1 MDPVTSLISKLSIS
15 IYPIHQTPVYYSTMS
30 EILNLSYGQY
40 SNSTLTHLYNFQ
52 ESQIPYTK
60 DTKLNNQLSTFLYK
74 SIANGSANYY
84 PRALLFDL
92 RGGLGALNKYEYSEE
107 VPQLNMP
114 VVNQQRV
121 TTQLQ
126 KNEYQKSLDQ
136 GKTDGSLL
144 NTGNTKYWTDYNKL
158 IYNPKSVITLPS
170 YQHQYDKFG
179 SNYNLPAQKF
189 DTFSTGKDEFKSIE
203 VESMESFRYWLEKCD
218 FLQGLQIGTT
228 IDDSWSGVTTS
239 MIEVVQD
246 EFFNNKENIWI
257 YGQYNHQ
264 LQREKPSII
273 HKVSQIKSFVELYKS
288 LSLFIP
294 LSPDY
299 NSPMLSGLDTSS
311 IWHTSCIPALFVN
324 LIWGVNNQYV
334 DQVNMLHMQENLL
347 RGDEARKIV
356 NEVKVIG
363 ERDVGVSDMM
373 MEVDLTKVRDL
384 STLTQQAL
392 KLEINLGISKSTEN
406 IRYIN
411 RNYVLQDKKKLD
423 VSGNS
428 IASND
433 DDVPTNVYTNPYM
446 TKITEIDTFPNILQN
461 KRDEFHIEFNVH
473 NGIKD
478 TLKPYKTTI
487 DRLRLNLDDLIED
500 KAELVEDINNIIL
513 SYSSGFESDG
523 DDYYD

>member
-1 MDPVTSLISKLSIS
+1 MRFS
-15 IYPIHQTPVYYSTMS
+15 IYPMVNTQTVHSL
-30 EILNLSYGQY
+30 I
-40 SNSTLTHLYNFQ
+40 
-52 ESQIPYTK
+52 YTTFKSHKYLIQK

-170 YQHQYDKFG
+170 YQHQYNNFG

-228 IDDSWSGVTTS
+228 IDDSWSGITTS

-246 EFFNNKENIWI
+246 EFSIIKKI
-257 YGQYNHQ
+257 YGYMDNIIINY
-264 LQREKPSII
+264 REKS
-273 HKVSQIKSFVELYKS
+273 HR
-288 LSLFIP
+288 LF
-294 LSPDY
+294 
-299 NSPMLSGLDTSS
+299 
-311 IWHTSCIPALFVN
+311 
-324 LIWGVNNQYV
+324 
-334 DQVNMLHMQENLL
+334 
-347 RGDEARKIV
+347 
-356 NEVKVIG
+356 
-363 ERDVGVSDMM
+363 
-373 MEVDLTKVRDL
+373 TKY
-384 STLTQQAL
+384 L
-392 KLEINLGISKSTEN
+392 K
-406 IRYIN
+406 
-411 RNYVLQDKKKLD
+411 
-423 VSGNS
+423 
-428 IASND
+428 
-433 DDVPTNVYTNPYM
+433 
-446 TKITEIDTFPNILQN
+446 
-461 KRDEFHIEFNVH
+461 
-473 NGIKD
+473 
-478 TLKPYKTTI
+478 
-487 DRLRLNLDDLIED
+487 
-500 KAELVEDINNIIL
+500 
-513 SYSSGFESDG
+513 
-523 DDYYD
+523 